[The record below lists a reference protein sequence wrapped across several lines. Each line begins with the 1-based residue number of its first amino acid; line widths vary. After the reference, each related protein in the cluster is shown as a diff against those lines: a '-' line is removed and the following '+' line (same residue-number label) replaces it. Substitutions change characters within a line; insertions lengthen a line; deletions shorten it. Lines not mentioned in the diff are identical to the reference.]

1 MRAIGI
7 VTTILVGV
15 GVLAALGLVV
25 ISIPDLARYFRLR
38 RM

>member
-1 MRAIGI
+1 VRTVGL
-7 VTTILVGV
+7 VTTILVAV
-15 GVLAALGLVV
+15 GVVAALGLVV

>member
-1 MRAIGI
+1 MRAVGI
-7 VTTILVGV
+7 VTTILVALGIV
-15 GVLAALGLVV
+15 AALGLVL

>member
-1 MRAIGI
+1 MRAVGI
-7 VTTILVGV
+7 VTTILVALGV
-15 GVLAALGLVV
+15 VAALGLVV

>member
-1 MRAIGI
+1 VRAVGI
-7 VTTILVGV
+7 ATTILVALGII
-15 GVLAALGLVV
+15 AALGLVV

>member
-1 MRAIGI
+1 MRAVGI
-7 VTTILVGV
+7 VATILVAMGIV
-15 GVLAALGLVV
+15 AALGLVV

>member
-7 VTTILVGV
+7 VTTILVGL

-38 RM
+38 KM

>member
-1 MRAIGI
+1 VRAVGI
-7 VTTILVGV
+7 VTTVLVALGV
-15 GVLAALGLVV
+15 VAALGLVV

>member
-1 MRAIGI
+1 MRAVGI
-7 VTTILVGV
+7 VTTILVALGIV
-15 GVLAALGLVV
+15 AVLGLVV

>member
-1 MRAIGI
+1 MRTLGI
-7 VTTILVGV
+7 VTTILVALGV
-15 GVLAALGLVV
+15 VAALGLVV

>member
-1 MRAIGI
+1 MRAVGI
-7 VTTILVGV
+7 VATVLVALGIIT
-15 GVLAALGLVV
+15 ALGLVV

>member
-1 MRAIGI
+1 VRAVGI
-7 VTTILVGV
+7 VTTILVALGIV
-15 GVLAALGLVV
+15 AALGLVL

>member
-1 MRAIGI
+1 VRAIGI
-7 VTTILVGV
+7 VTTILVAV
-15 GVLAALGLVV
+15 GVVAALGLVV

>member
-1 MRAIGI
+1 VRAVGI
-7 VTTILVGV
+7 VTTILVALGLV
-15 GVLAALGLVV
+15 AALGLVV

>member
-1 MRAIGI
+1 VRAIGI
-7 VTTILVGV
+7 VTTILVGL

>member
-1 MRAIGI
+1 VRAVGI
-7 VTTILVGV
+7 VATILVGMGIV
-15 GVLAALGLVV
+15 AALGLVL

>member
-1 MRAIGI
+1 VRTLGI
-7 VTTILVGV
+7 VTTILVALGV
-15 GVLAALGLVV
+15 VAALGLVV

>member
-1 MRAIGI
+1 MRAVGI
-7 VTTILVGV
+7 VATILVALGLV
-15 GVLAALGLVV
+15 AALGLVV

>member
-1 MRAIGI
+1 VRTLGI
-7 VTTILVGV
+7 VTTILVALGV
-15 GVLAALGLVV
+15 IAALGLVV

>member
-1 MRAIGI
+1 MRTVGL
-7 VTTILVGV
+7 VTTILVAV
-15 GVLAALGLVV
+15 GVVAALGLVV

>member
-7 VTTILVGV
+7 VTTVLVAV

>member
-1 MRAIGI
+1 VRTVGI
-7 VTTILVGV
+7 VTTILVALGIV
-15 GVLAALGLVV
+15 AALGLVL

>member
-1 MRAIGI
+1 MRTIGI
-7 VTTILVGV
+7 ATTIIVALGI
-15 GVLAALGLVV
+15 LAALGLVL

>member
-1 MRAIGI
+1 MRTVGI
-7 VTTILVGV
+7 VATILVGMGIV
-15 GVLAALGLVV
+15 AALGLVL

>member
-1 MRAIGI
+1 VRAVGI
-7 VTTILVGV
+7 VTTILVAV
-15 GVLAALGLVV
+15 GVVAALGLVV